1 MKNQVKAE
9 DILRII
15 QPITALEAILADD
28 AVWEIMIDSHERVLV
43 DRAGQLEQVPTPFAS
58 AEELQALIDD
68 LFGLY
73 GIQLNADNPIGY
85 LRLPD
90 HSRVMAVVPPNA
102 VDGPHLVLRRVVG
115 PRIGWDRVIADQAV
129 PSEAYELLKGA
140 VEARINMLVCG
151 GPGSGKTTLSSLI
164 AELVPPEERMIVVE
178 RAYALQVDHPRVVR
192 LEAGGP
198 AGLSFEE
205 VLTAATR
212 MRPDRLIVGECNGP
226 VAASVLQHFGSG
238 FDGSITHIHGTSVED
253 DLNRLESYCLMA
265 NLGLGLTEIR
275 YLVASGLQL
284 IIHLERQPDGKRKLV
299 DLVELCGIENGRY
312 LLQPLLHYHGQSE
325 EFEFTGVKPTWEG

>member
-9 DILRII
+9 DILKII
-15 QPITALEAILADD
+15 EPIAALDAILADSE
-28 AVWEIMIDSHERVLV
+28 VWEIMIDSHERVLV
-43 DRAGQLEQVPTPFAS
+43 DRAGQLEQVPSPFAS
-58 AEELQALIDD
+58 AEELQHLIDD

-90 HSRVMAVVPPNA
+90 HSRVMAIVPPNA
-102 VDGPHLVLRRVVG
+102 VDGPHLVLRRIVG
-115 PRIGWDRVIADQAV
+115 PRIGWERVFDDQAI
-129 PSEAYELLKGA
+129 PLQAYDLLKGA
-140 VEARINMLVCG
+140 IEARTNMLICG

-164 AELVPPEERMIVVE
+164 AEMVSPEERMIIVE
-178 RAYALQVDHPRVVR
+178 RAYEMQVNHPRVVR

-205 VLTAATR
+205 MLTAATR

-226 VAASVLQHFGSG
+226 IAAAVLQHFGSG

-284 IIHLERQPDGKRKLV
+284 IVHLERQPDGKRKLV
-299 DLVELCGIENGRY
+299 ELVELCGIENGRY
-312 LLQPLLHYHGQSE
+312 LLQPLMRYDHQNTQ
-325 EFEFTGVKPTWEG
+325 FEFTGVKPTWEA